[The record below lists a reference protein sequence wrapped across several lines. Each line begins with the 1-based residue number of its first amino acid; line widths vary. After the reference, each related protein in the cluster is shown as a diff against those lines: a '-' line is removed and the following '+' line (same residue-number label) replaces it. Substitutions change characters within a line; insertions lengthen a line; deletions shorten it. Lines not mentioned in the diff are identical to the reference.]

1 MIFIVWE
8 ILLIGCQSQFP
19 TYFSLAHLQR
29 IGRKRQIPASPAS
42 LAGESCHVTVLA
54 SEMGKGY
61 FLSLTRDGRGSK
73 TALPT
78 LAAFL
83 IPAFECTLMLEIVAV
98 IL

>member
-29 IGRKRQIPASPAS
+29 IGRKSQIPSSPAS

-61 FLSLTRDGRGSK
+61 FLSLTR
-73 TALPT
+73 
-78 LAAFL
+78 FL
-83 IPAFECTLMLEIVAV
+83 IPASERTLMLEIVAV